1 MAARKCCSPTAPG
14 GWRPQVQARQRDRSA
29 RATPPGIPQAPPL
42 RLRRRHTTRATS
54 TKLKQL
60 PAWVAAGKMATQT
73 TARSIDR
80 AVSLSLDLAGAKLGA
95 FGNAYRE
102 DAILQD
108 RLDLLRLQ
116 LSVPIVRSNP
126 PL

>member
-1 MAARKCCSPTAPG
+1 
-14 GWRPQVQARQRDRSA
+14 
-29 RATPPGIPQAPPL
+29 
-42 RLRRRHTTRATS
+42 
-54 TKLKQL
+54 
-60 PAWVAAGKMATQT
+60 MATQT

-80 AVSLSLDLAGAKLGA
+80 AVSLNLDLAGAKLGA